1 MGQVNLGHY
10 VVGTKGL
17 ALLRTWL
24 VGARADADR
33 RLAELSAFLVARD
46 GSPLATE
53 LDAPATSV
61 TDGYGRWAATYDATP
76 NPLIRLEE
84 PVVRA
89 LVAELP
95 PGDALDAACGTGR
108 HAAFLAARGHRVVGI
123 DATAAMLAVARAA
136 VPRGDFRLGDLGR
149 LPADPAS
156 ADLVLCTLALTHV
169 ADLGP
174 PIAELAR
181 VARPGARV
189 VVSDFAPIMCAL
201 GGTAL
206 FVDAHGRAG
215 YVESYTHTHAAY
227 LRAFRIAGLD
237 VIDCI
242 EPPLGDEEVFLLSG
256 GLSDLAP
263 EAFRAAWGGLP
274 GALVWAL
281 RRR

>member
-10 VVGTKGL
+10 VVGTEGL

-24 VGARADADR
+24 VGTRADADR
-33 RLAELSAFLVARD
+33 RLAELSDLLVPRA
-46 GSPLATE
+46 GSPLASE
-53 LDAPATSV
+53 LHAPATSV
-61 TDGYGRWAATYDATP
+61 EDGYGRWAATYDATP

-89 LVAELP
+89 LLAELA

-108 HAAFLAARGHRVVGI
+108 HTAFLAARGHRVVGI
-123 DATAAMLAVARAA
+123 DASAAMLAVARAA
-136 VPRGDFRLGDLGR
+136 VPAGDFRRGDLAR
-149 LPADPAS
+149 LPAEDAS

-169 ADLGP
+169 PDLEP
-174 PIAELAR
+174 PVAELAR

-201 GGTAL
+201 GGTAF
-206 FVDAHGRAG
+206 FVDGQGRAG

-227 LRAFRIAGLD
+227 LRAFRVAGLE
-237 VIDCI
+237 VVDCL
-242 EPPLGDEEVFLLSG
+242 EPALGDEEVFLLSG

-263 EAFRAAWGGLP
+263 AAFRAAWGGLP